1 MKKVLIILFALTAN
15 ISVLLAEDTRKVF
28 FIDNNI
34 LELDTIRAFGVFEE
48 LDACVLND
56 MPEFANANVALR
68 SLQTT
73 EWGWQLSIKLI
84 YEKAELFK
92 VLNIVKCP
100 EYSYVRA
107 TPTGEDQF
115 SVSLSGTG
123 ELFTQCSA
131 KAKVQTSE
139 IKTDSIGYSGYKL
152 GGDDYFISIT
162 LSCSLKEGDI
172 VNIYTTNNSEIG
184 NAMYL
189 YSDENGVS
197 FLKTI
202 PNNNHPGLHTA
213 ILGAEANGKNTI
225 CLYRHKGSDLD
236 MNPYIAYLEIVR
248 SVQYNYSVE
257 FDAQKGTVTPHAGKA
272 LPLEEV
278 TLSATPNY
286 GYHFTQWNDG
296 NTYNPRTITL
306 TQDTTLTA
314 EFSKNP
320 SVTYNY
326 DTSIGE
332 VTGPS
337 TLAYEKEGEITFTA
351 TPNEGYHFVQWSDGN
366 TDNPRTITLT
376 QDTTFTAEFAID
388 RSGKCGDDLALTW
401 EYEPASKT
409 LTISGEGA
417 LNSNYTYGLEAPD
430 EAEKL
435 VIEEGVTSID
445 HGAFYYC
452 GTGCSWSQ
460 LKSVS
465 IPTSVTYIAGKAI
478 NGVNEIHYTGTI
490 EQWCTKSWSPS
501 TIAYGGYSLFMADTL
516 VTDLVIP
523 GNVNTIENEV
533 FSRCLSLKT
542 ITISE
547 GADTIQNPFYYC
559 QNLVHV
565 TMPHSIKGIEGKAF
579 AGCDK
584 LEAIYVPCGD
594 LPRFKRIFYG
604 YHSDKLQYEPL
615 PYSISV
621 NTTGN
626 GDATFVRDD
635 SICENYL
642 LTAIPA
648 TNHHFVHWNDG
659 NMENPRII
667 KLMQDTTLT
676 AEFAVD
682 RSGKCGDK
690 LALDWAYEAN
700 SKTLTISGN
709 GSLNSNYTFGIEAPT
724 EAVKLIISEGVT
736 SIGNNAFSN
745 YSTLQEI
752 SFPTTISTIG
762 EQAFYQC
769 TGLKHI
775 YNYRERPCVAYS
787 NTFDGIDKFECILYV
802 LSASV
807 NMYQSATAWRDFYYI
822 TTIETTNIEN
832 VQNIKGHNTKI
843 FQNDQIVILRG
854 DKTYTL
860 QGQEV
865 K

>member
-48 LDACVLND
+48 LDACVMND
-56 MPEFANANVALR
+56 VPEFANANVALR

-139 IKTDSIGYSGYKL
+139 IKTDLIGYSGYKL
-152 GGDDYFISIT
+152 GGDDHFISIT

-225 CLYRHKGSDLD
+225 CLYRHKGSVLD
-236 MNPYIAYLEIVR
+236 MNPYIAYLEITR
-248 SVQYNYSVE
+248 PLQYNYSAE

-278 TLSATPNY
+278 TLAATPNY

-306 TQDTTLTA
+306 TQDTS
-314 EFSKNP
+314 FS
-320 SVTYNY
+320 
-326 DTSIGE
+326 
-332 VTGPS
+332 
-337 TLAYEKEGEITFTA
+337 
-351 TPNEGYHFVQWSDGN
+351 
-366 TDNPRTITLT
+366 
-376 QDTTFTAEFAID
+376 AEFAID
-388 RSGKCGDDLALTW
+388 RSGKCGDNLALTW

-435 VIEEGVTSID
+435 IIEEGVTSLGG
-445 HGAFYYC
+445 GAFYYC

-465 IPTSVTYIAGKAI
+465 IPTSVTHIAGKAI

-490 EQWCTKSWSPS
+490 EQWCTKSWEPTSIS
-501 TIAYGGYSLFMADTL
+501 WDYSLFMADTL

-523 GNVNTIENEV
+523 GNVDTIKNEV

-547 GADTIQNPFYYC
+547 GVDTIQNPFYYC

-565 TMPHSIKGIEGKAF
+565 TMPHSIKGIAGKAF

-594 LPRFKRIFYG
+594 LPRFKRIFHG

-659 NMENPRII
+659 NTENPRII

-690 LALDWAYEAN
+690 LALDWSYEAN

-709 GSLNSNYTFGIEAPT
+709 GSLNSNYTFGVEAPT

-752 SFPTTISTIG
+752 SFSTTISTIG

-787 NTFDGIDKFECILYV
+787 STFDGIDKFECILHV

-860 QGQEV
+860 TGQEV